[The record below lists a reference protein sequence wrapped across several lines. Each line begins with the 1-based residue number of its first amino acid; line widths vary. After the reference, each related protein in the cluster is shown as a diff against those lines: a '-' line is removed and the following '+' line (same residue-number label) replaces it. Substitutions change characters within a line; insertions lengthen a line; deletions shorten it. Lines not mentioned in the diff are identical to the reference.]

1 MTDRLDDFLLDEL
14 GLAGAQLDLAL
25 PLAWPESDVG
35 AASGVGAALTLAALA
50 AGAPTAP
57 LAHPALAR
65 AGLTAAYALDD
76 RRLIELASDEP
87 IVVRTTTLAAVGA
100 LLRSPEHPQVAWLD
114 LARSGPVRVST
125 SRLTLLLVPGEQ
137 VLELCEVRAAA
148 TPITAPLARW
158 IADGSDPWVASQ
170 VRPLATAGDD
180 WSVAVGAGLFARL
193 VEPSALS
200 AERRAAL
207 LSGHVDP
214 ELAAPRQWA
223 RALSPAVAATL
234 EQLAVTHADG
244 LAPALARLVTGDRG
258 DWVAVCHSRDDLEG
272 VALLLREAGG
282 GERLAAA
289 LDRLDRAG
297 RSARAGVP
305 LAQVARDERL
315 RRAGLRDPDAWWGL
329 AR

>member
-1 MTDRLDDFLLDEL
+1 MTDRIDDIPLDEL
-14 GLAGAQLDLAL
+14 GLAGAQFDLAE

-87 IVVRTTTLAAVGA
+87 IVVRATTRAAADA
-100 LLRSPEHPQVAWLD
+100 LLRSPEHPQVAYLD
-114 LARSGPVRVST
+114 LARCGPVRVST
-125 SRLTLLLVPGEQ
+125 SRRTLLLVPGEQ
-137 VLELCEVRAAA
+137 VLELREVRAAA
-148 TPITAPLARW
+148 APITAPLAKW
-158 IADGSDPWVASQ
+158 LAACSDAWVASQ
-170 VRPLATAGDD
+170 VQPLANAGDD
-180 WSVAVGAGLFARL
+180 WSVGVAAGLFARL
-193 VEPSALS
+193 VEPAALS

-207 LSGHVDP
+207 LAGHVDP

-223 RALSPAVAATL
+223 RALSRAAATTL
-234 EQLAVTHADG
+234 EQQAVDRAES
-244 LAPALARLVTGDRG
+244 LVPALARLEAGDRG
-258 DWVAVCHSRDDLEG
+258 DWVAICHSRDDLEG
-272 VALLLREAGG
+272 VALLLHEAGS
-282 GERLAAA
+282 GERLAPA
-289 LDRLDRAG
+289 LERLDRAG

-305 LAQVARDERL
+305 LAQVPRDERL